1 VQSELGSSATTDFD
15 IANTLSKYFS
25 STGEKLANRIEK
37 TILAPPT
44 TSQSSNLQTSFFLF
58 PTCPEEMQKVISNLA
73 AEKAVPI
80 VDILIKYLKLAGTT
94 ISKFLADLFNTSIL
108 DSEYPDDL
116 KIAQIIPIHRS
127 GSIECCSNY
136 RPISILPAI
145 NKVFEKLLYSRLY
158 SYIETNELLSPS
170 QYGFREGTSTE
181 LAINEI
187 YNYYL
192 HNLDQGLVTGS
203 IFLDLSKAFDTV
215 NHKQLLEKLEK
226 QYGNRGLPLKVFEN
240 CLANRTHFVSIEN
253 IQSQKASVTCG
264 VPQGSN
270 LGALFLLLDVNDITH
285 VSKIKTTLFADDT
298 VQFFLFQQNR
308 SLILQK
314 KVNEE
319 LNNIDNWLNIINYL

>member
-1 VQSELGSSATTDFD
+1 MQSELGSSATTDFD

-80 VDILIKYLKLAGTT
+80 IDILIKYLKLAGTT

-192 HNLDQGLVTGS
+192 HNLDQGLVTCS
-203 IFLDLSKAFDTV
+203 MFLDLSI
-215 NHKQLLEKLEK
+215 
-226 QYGNRGLPLKVFEN
+226 
-240 CLANRTHFVSIEN
+240 CCS
-253 IQSQKASVTCG
+253 
-264 VPQGSN
+264 
-270 LGALFLLLDVNDITH
+270 
-285 VSKIKTTLFADDT
+285 
-298 VQFFLFQQNR
+298 
-308 SLILQK
+308 
-314 KVNEE
+314 
-319 LNNIDNWLNIINYL
+319 